1 MLIDHV
7 PSSLIFARILVL
19 FVIFFIVSL
28 SQSCSSKYSSSFY
41 AIYRIELNFHFFI
54 KFVPDWISKQNFYII
69 FTCLQKT
76 VQQENLL
83 EIISKMATVT
93 LNGEEILCTDIL
105 SAGYKLKLAM
115 GNFENNGHF
124 SKKVVKK
131 VDIGSVSQPQEVE
144 TTNISIRYELGNITV
159 RG

>member
-1 MLIDHV
+1 M
-7 PSSLIFARILVL
+7 SLISKL
-19 FVIFFIVSL
+19 F
-28 SQSCSSKYSSSFY
+28 QQ
-41 AIYRIELNFHFFI
+41 IYFKFLCNISHRVEFPLFHKIRSRLDF
-54 KFVPDWISKQNFYII
+54 KTKLLYH
-69 FTCLQKT
+69 LYLLAKT
-76 VQQENLL
+76 VQQENLP

-131 VDIGSVSQPQEVE
+131 VDIGSVSRPQEVE